1 MGGLSMNL
9 VPMVV
14 EQSARGE
21 RAFDIYSRLLRERV
35 IFLNGPVE
43 DGMSALICAQLLYLE
58 ADHPKKDIFLYINS
72 PGGSVTAG
80 FAIYDTMRYIKSP
93 VSTFAMGFA
102 ASMGSFLLMAGEP
115 GQRVCLPN
123 TRIVLHQ
130 PSGGFQGQVSDI
142 QRHAADALETKQ
154 RMTRLYAEHCG
165 RTYEEVEAA
174 LDRDNFLSAQQA
186 LEFGLVDRIETTRAE
201 PAAA

>member
-1 MGGLSMNL
+1 MGGLTANL

-14 EQSARGE
+14 EQSSRGE

-35 IFLNGPVE
+35 VFLNGQFE
-43 DGMSALICAQLLYLE
+43 DGMAALICAQLLFLE
-58 ADHPKKDIFLYINS
+58 ADNPKKEIFLYINS

-93 VSTFAMGFA
+93 VATFAMGFA
-102 ASMGSFLLMAGEP
+102 ASMGSFILCAGEA

-130 PSGGFQGQVSDI
+130 PSGGFQGQASDI
-142 QRHAADALETKQ
+142 ERHAEDVLETKR

-165 RTYEEVEAA
+165 RTYEEVERA
-174 LDRDNFLSAQQA
+174 LDRDNFMSAEQA
-186 LEFGLVDRIETTRAE
+186 LAFGLVDRIESSRGDRE
-201 PAAA
+201 AA

>member
-1 MGGLSMNL
+1 MGGVMANL
-9 VPMVV
+9 IPMVI
-14 EQSARGE
+14 EESSRGE

-35 IFLNGPVE
+35 VFLNGPVE
-43 DGMSALICAQLLYLE
+43 DGMAALVCAQLLYLE
-58 ADHPKKDIFLYINS
+58 AEHPKKDINLYINS

-93 VSTFAMGFA
+93 VATFAMGFA
-102 ASMGSFLLMAGEP
+102 ASMGSFLLMAGEK

-130 PSGGFQGQVSDI
+130 PSGGFQGQASDI
-142 QRHAADALETKQ
+142 ERHAEDVLETKR

-165 RTYEEVEAA
+165 RTYEEVERA
-174 LDRDNFLSAQQA
+174 LDRDNFLSADQA
-186 LEFGLVDRIETTRAE
+186 LAFGLVDRIESVRAD
-201 PAAA
+201 AA